1 MDRLQSLAE
10 WSSNTVGHTI
20 QKFPEI
26 NSRFTAREFSI
37 ARNCSTFND
46 VALFANPTASGF
58 PELGCYGDFGQ

>member
-1 MDRLQSLAE
+1 M
-10 WSSNTVGHTI
+10 
-20 QKFPEI
+20 
-26 NSRFTAREFSI
+26 AREFSI